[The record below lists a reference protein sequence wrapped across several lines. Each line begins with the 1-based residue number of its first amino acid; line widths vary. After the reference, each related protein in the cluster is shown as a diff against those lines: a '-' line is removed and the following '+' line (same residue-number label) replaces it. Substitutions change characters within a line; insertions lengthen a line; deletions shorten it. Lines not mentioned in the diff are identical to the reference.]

1 MERGVAAARG
11 GTCCRPLGL
20 SCRECWSLIKIIE
33 RASSWRALR
42 DVTSVRFGRRLARM
56 AVLAALGAPTLT
68 VRAFAAEAA
77 SAAPASSVVGVR
89 IEAPGGAAV
98 DEGAL
103 RAAVAAELGM
113 IAAPAGAAAA
123 TVVLVR
129 LAPRGELTVTYR
141 APSGGELSRTVAA
154 PGRTDELPEVT
165 ALLVGNLARD
175 EARGLLGDLERNA
188 NAPGL
193 DPAAPAAQLD
203 PIRDREASVV
213 DTFNVSVF
221 HPVTLLRG
229 TEHRRLAFE
238 LGMFY
243 SRVGALSGVAFTFG
257 GVSRVDGQASGL
269 QLAGIGYIHGG
280 PGEGARI
287 AGIFGV
293 GSDRF
298 DGVSIA
304 TAGLVQDGELSGV
317 ALAAGAV
324 VATASV
330 DGGQLSAGFNYA
342 GPVSGFQ
349 LSAGANVASGD
360 MNGLQA
366 AAGANVAT
374 GNVAGAQLAAATNIA
389 AGDVD
394 GVQLTSGFNLA
405 SDLSG
410 AQIGI
415 VNVGGD
421 VDGLQLGIVNVGRDV
436 NGAQLG
442 IVNVAREVD
451 GLSLGLVPYSQ
462 RGRTQLI
469 SWFNTSKSINFGVR
483 FRSGV
488 LYAMPTFGYDPAGTS
503 FQLAKGKASY
513 AAGFSLGVRVPIERA
528 SIDVDSNC
536 SNGSNGAAYDE
547 HDINL
552 RHRLLLG
559 WQFSPIFG
567 VFAGG
572 GVHHHFRTQGEV
584 NHQVDPELSVGV
596 ELL

>member
-1 MERGVAAARG
+1 MTSLRLD
-11 GTCCRPLGL
+11 CR
-20 SCRECWSLIKIIE
+20 LI
-33 RASSWRALR
+33 ASQMAL
-42 DVTSVRFGRRLARM
+42 
-56 AVLAALGAPTLT
+56 LAALGATTL
-68 VRAFAAEAA
+68 AAPSFAAEAGPA
-77 SAAPASSVVGVR
+77 AAAPTSVEVR
-89 IEAPGGAAV
+89 IEAPRGAAV

-113 IAAPAGAAAA
+113 IAAPAGAAAD
-123 TVVLVR
+123 TLVLVR
-129 LAPRGELTVTYR
+129 LEPRGELTVSYR

-175 EARGLLGDLERNA
+175 EARGLLGDLQRNSNTA
-188 NAPGL
+188 GPE
-193 DPAAPAAQLD
+193 AAPIAAQAD

-213 DTFNVSVF
+213 DTFNLSVF
-221 HPVTLLRG
+221 HPVTLLAG

-238 LGMFY
+238 LGLFY

-257 GVSRVDGQASGL
+257 GVSRVDGEASGL

-287 AGIFGV
+287 AGVFGV

-298 DGVSIA
+298 DGLSMA
-304 TAGLVQDGELSGV
+304 TAAIVQDGALSGV

-324 VATASV
+324 VATGEV
-330 DGGQLSAGFNYA
+330 DGGQLSAGFNYSGA
-342 GPVSGFQ
+342 LSGFQ
-349 LSAGANVASGD
+349 TSAGANVASGD
-360 MNGLQA
+360 MSGLQA

-374 GNVAGAQLAAATNIA
+374 GNVEGAQLAAGTNIA
-389 AGDVD
+389 AGNVD

-405 SDLSG
+405 DDLRG
-410 AQIGI
+410 VQIGI
-415 VNVGGD
+415 INVGGD

-469 SWFNTSKSINFGVR
+469 SWFNTSKNINFGVR

-513 AAGFSLGVRVPIERA
+513 AAGFSLGVRVPVERA
-528 SIDVDSNC
+528 SIDVDSNF

-552 RHRLLLG
+552 RHRLLVG

-572 GVHHHFRTQGEV
+572 GVRHHFRTQGEA